1 MINIEDSSARRIR
14 MAAERRRKRITN
26 IIMLILIV
34 TLFISLTGSI
44 IAIAGSRQ
52 PEQQLYK
59 YYTTVEIEQGDTL
72 WSIASERYTANGY
85 GDVREYIEELRKL
98 NNMSDDTIKTGDKI
112 VVTYYS
118 DIYK

>member
-1 MINIEDSSARRIR
+1 MINIEESSSRRIR
-14 MAAERRRKRITN
+14 IAAEKRRRRISN
-26 IIMLILIV
+26 ITIFILIV
-34 TLFISLTGSI
+34 AIFISLTGSI

-52 PEQQLYK
+52 SEQQLYK
-59 YYTTVEIEQGDTL
+59 YYTTIEIKQGDTL
-72 WSIASERYTANGY
+72 WSIASENYTANGY

-98 NNMSDDTIKTGDKI
+98 NHITDDTIISGDKL